1 MSLFIEKYRP
11 KVRDEIV
18 GNKEEIDK
26 IFSVVKT
33 GNIPHM
39 IFKGPPGV
47 GKTTTALVIA
57 RQLFGEFYKANFLEL
72 NASDDRGIDVIR
84 GDVKMFCKTSPLN
97 ATFKI
102 CFLSEADNMTKD
114 AQQALRRLMEQY
126 STVTRFILDCNN
138 PEKLIEPIKSR
149 CEEFHFSLL
158 RPEDIRTRV
167 QYIVEQEKIQITP
180 DALHYLCEQSEGD
193 MRKALNK
200 LQVLASL
207 GIEITKKVMNIQ
219 TQKEQ
224 SFEIVN
230 SLSNGRFL
238 EARKQVKELLFMGY
252 TERDIV
258 DDLHKVYISEL
269 LSNLSPKVKGECILE
284 LAETDY
290 LLTQGVNKS
299 LIMDAL
305 LLRLLKII
313 KEGVKI

>member
-1 MSLFIEKYRP
+1 LSLFIEKYRP
-11 KVRDEIV
+11 KVRGEIV
-18 GNKEEIDK
+18 GNKEVIDK

-33 GNIPHM
+33 GNLPHM

-57 RQLFGEFYKANFLEL
+57 RQLFGEFYKANFFEL

-102 CFLSEADNMTKD
+102 CFLSEIDNTTKD
-114 AQQALRRLMEQY
+114 AQQALRRMMEQY
-126 STVTRFILDCNN
+126 SAVTRFILDCNN

-149 CEEFHFSLL
+149 CEEFHFSPL

-180 DALHYLCEQSEGD
+180 DALQYLCEQSEGD

-207 GIEITKKVMNIQ
+207 GTLIDKKVMNIQ

-238 EARKQVKELLFMGY
+238 EARKQVKELLFRGY

-258 DDLHKVYISEL
+258 DSLHKVYIQDS
-269 LSNLSPKVKGECILE
+269 LSNLSPKTKGECVLE

-299 LIMDAL
+299 LQMDSL
-305 LLRLLKII
+305 LLHLLKTM
-313 KEGVKI
+313 KGVES